1 MEFQNTPQI
10 LVTCRLQ
17 PPKQRL
23 SPGTLPWTRTCS
35 STTEHRQF
43 QRIKR
48 YVVLKKLNAKL
59 FLHKEQGELV
69 IDVIVIPYRPV
80 RRYV

>member
-10 LVTCRLQ
+10 LATCRLQ
-17 PPKQRL
+17 PPKQRR
-23 SPGTLPWTRTCS
+23 SPGTPLWRHTCS
-35 STTEHRQF
+35 STTEPRRF

-80 RRYV
+80 RRCV